1 MNMLFEDLKGKGSMI
16 IASSFALETMN
27 FGVMSELVSLA
38 NDN

>member
-1 MNMLFEDLKGKGSMI
+1 MNMLFEDLKRKGSMI

-27 FGVMSELVSLA
+27 LGAMSELVSLA